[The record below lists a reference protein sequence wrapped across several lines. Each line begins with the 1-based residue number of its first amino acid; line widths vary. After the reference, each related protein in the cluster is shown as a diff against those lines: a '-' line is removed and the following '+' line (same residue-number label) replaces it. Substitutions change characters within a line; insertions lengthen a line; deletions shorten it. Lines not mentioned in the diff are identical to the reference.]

1 MHKFVLSELKTRHNQ
16 DVQRSAKPRNLQIL
30 PELEPP
36 RWTKETVEQLDVL
49 KLSVGQN
56 DKNIQS
62 LEDIEQGVMLH
73 SSSAT
78 SKMSILQELLSV
90 SSNPSLQRASTQ
102 LESLN
107 EFCCEAPEISS
118 PKEALI
124 EAYCTFN
131 SCC

>member
-1 MHKFVLSELKTRHNQ
+1 MHKFVVSELKTRHNQ
-16 DVQRSAKPRNLQIL
+16 DVQRSAKPRNLKNL

-56 DKNIQS
+56 ARNVQS

-78 SKMSILQELLSV
+78 SKISTLQELSV
-90 SSNPSLQRASTQ
+90 SSTPSLQRASTK

-107 EFCCEAPEISS
+107 EFCREADEIST

-131 SCC
+131 FCC

>member
-1 MHKFVLSELKTRHNQ
+1 M
-16 DVQRSAKPRNLQIL
+16 
-30 PELEPP
+30 
-36 RWTKETVEQLDVL
+36 L

-56 DKNIQS
+56 DKNNQS

-78 SKMSILQELLSV
+78 SKISILQELLSV
-90 SSNPSLQRASTQ
+90 SSTPSLQRASTK

-107 EFCCEAPEISS
+107 EFCREADEIST

-131 SCC
+131 FCC

>member
-16 DVQRSAKPRNLQIL
+16 DVQRSAKPRNLTNL

-78 SKMSILQELLSV
+78 SKISTLQELSV
-90 SSNPSLQRASTQ
+90 SSTPSLQRANTK

-107 EFCCEAPEISS
+107 EFCREADEIST

-131 SCC
+131 FCC